1 MRAYRSSLLLLGMAI
16 FLVGCAQERTS
27 APKAHATTEGDVAPS
42 ATKDWTEIR
51 EFKWDDTAI
60 RCGMTKDQVLL
71 QVAKSSGRF
80 GIRRPSREM
89 IQQDVWRLSCGTS
102 TGAAP
107 GYAGVRIMF
116 RLDKVIR
123 LEEYTGP
130 QPA

>member
-1 MRAYRSSLLLLGMAI
+1 MAI
-16 FLVGCAQERTS
+16 FLVGCTQERMS
-27 APKAHATTEGDVAPS
+27 APKACATTADDAAPS
-42 ATKDWTEIR
+42 ATKNWAETQ
-51 EFKWDDTAI
+51 EFKWDGTAI

-89 IQQDVWRLSCGTS
+89 IQQDVWQLSCGTS

-107 GYAGVRIMF
+107 GYASVRVMF
-116 RLDKVIR
+116 RLGKVIK

-130 QPA
+130 PPK